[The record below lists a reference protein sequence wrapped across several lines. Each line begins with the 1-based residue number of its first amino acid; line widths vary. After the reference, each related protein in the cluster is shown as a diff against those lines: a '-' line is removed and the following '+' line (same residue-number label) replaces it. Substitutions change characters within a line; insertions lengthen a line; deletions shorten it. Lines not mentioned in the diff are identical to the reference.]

1 MKEELLKMLQKV
13 EDQLNGSADT
23 LLTRKDLR
31 EKKAELT
38 TKLGELEDE
47 SVEHFGD
54 DEFEEAY
61 YEI

>member
-13 EDQLNGSADT
+13 EDQLNGSIDT

-38 TKLGELEDE
+38 AKLGELEDE
-47 SVEHFGD
+47 GIEHFGD